1 MGRILDAAAL
11 AAALVVLGA
20 CDQNTAPPA
29 PFPPADEAQRAPA
42 NPASARPPRPARK
55 PPTPDTSTPE
65 VGAGETASTSA
76 GRVDAGSPEQLIGLD
91 QNNTEAL
98 LGKPSE
104 RREAPP
110 ATIWRYLGQNCELD
124 VYFYFDLQSRVMRAL
139 HYEVKSH
146 DSTEPARNHCFAELV
161 AEPPRPEP
169 DHPVGASPPR

>member
-1 MGRILDAAAL
+1 MGRNLDAAAL
-11 AAALVVLGA
+11 VAALMVLGA
-20 CDQNTAPPA
+20 CDQNTTPPA
-29 PFPPADEAQRAPA
+29 PFPPADEAQRAAPA

-55 PPTPDTSTPE
+55 PPTPDSSTPE
-65 VGAGETASTSA
+65 PGGGETASTP
-76 GRVDAGSPEQLIGLD
+76 VDAGSPEQLIGLD

-110 ATIWRYLGQNCELD
+110 ATIWRYLGQNCELE